1 MRLSTLGK
9 VGAAIAVVA
18 VVAVVG
24 GVTLI
29 IHGRP
34 QPLALAQTVPKSA
47 APSPSPDDPLA
58 LTCRK
63 PAVPGNSTPGI
74 AGLWTTQPGSV
85 VGYRAREKFA
95 ELTSP
100 HEAVART
107 ERLNG
112 WILVA
117 ASASSIQLLTGC
129 IAVDVRSLHSMDE
142 LPGFNTSDRDRSASD
157 MLGTTSYPYVI
168 FQPYPASL
176 ALDASSTA
184 VQHVRLSGDLQ
195 IRGVAKQ
202 SVFSLDVRLK
212 DNQLSA
218 AGNTM
223 VQVGDFGVEVPQAA
237 DGFVKV
243 DPQITL
249 EVSLVLLKV

>member
-18 VVAVVG
+18 VLAAVG

-34 QPLALAQTVPKSA
+34 QALGLAQTAPKSP

-58 LTCRK
+58 LACRR

-74 AGLWTTQPGSV
+74 DGLWTTQTGSV
-85 VGYRAREKFA
+85 VGYRAHEKFA

-117 ASASSIQLLTGC
+117 TSAGSIQLLTGC
-129 IAVDVRSLHSMDE
+129 IAVDVRTLHSIDE
-142 LPGFNTSDRDRSASD
+142 LPGFNTADRDRVPVLYDYLILAT
-157 MLGTTSYPYVI
+157 GAGQSYFGHDEFAQYAPGLKNLRYRWHWTRT
-168 FQPYPASL
+168 PPP
-176 ALDASSTA
+176 SSTYGLQA
-184 VQHVRLSGDLQ
+184 ISRSATSPSSRRFRL
-195 IRGVAKQ
+195 
-202 SVFSLDVRLK
+202 
-212 DNQLSA
+212 
-218 AGNTM
+218 T
-223 VQVGDFGVEVPQAA
+223 
-237 DGFVKV
+237 FV
-243 DPQITL
+243 
-249 EVSLVLLKV
+249 

>member
-1 MRLSTLGK
+1 VRLSTLGK

-18 VVAVVG
+18 VVGAVG
-24 GVTLI
+24 GLTLI

-34 QPLALAQTVPKSA
+34 QPLGLAQTAPKSP

-58 LTCRK
+58 LACRR

-74 AGLWTTQPGSV
+74 DGLWTTQPGSV
-85 VGYRAREKFA
+85 VGYRAHEKFA

-117 ASASSIQLLTGC
+117 TSAGSIQLLTGC
-129 IAVDVRSLHSMDE
+129 IAVDVRTLHSIDE
-142 LPGFNTSDRDRSASD
+142 LPGFNTTDRDRSANE
-157 MLGTTSYPYVI
+157 MLGAYSHPFVI
-168 FQPYPASL
+168 FQPYPVSL
-176 ALDASSTA
+176 ALDPNSAA
-184 VQHVRLSGDLQ
+184 VQHVRLAGDLQ
-195 IRGVAKQ
+195 IRDVAKQ
-202 SVFSLDVRLK
+202 STFSLDVRLK

-218 AGNTM
+218 AGNTT
-223 VQVGDFGVEVPQAA
+223 VQVGDFGVEVPQEAG
-237 DGFVKV
+237 GFVRV